1 MTSDELLEKAKKT
14 LEEGKKEEGVKQLIQ
29 AADQLA
35 NDVEYEKAAKVYE
48 QAAIVYRDLYDA
60 DECFKTFDKATL
72 MLVRLPQDDDVYTE
86 LVRLN
91 TTAARIADAATEYK
105 KAADFYFR
113 AKDFAMTDDVKQ
125 SLNIR
130 AADALENIA
139 DAKEEE
145 ENYADA
151 VGLLR
156 KVSRLYFSADDTE
169 LGERIN
175 IRAVKMAQHWAE
187 ISKQKGDFLSAGNA
201 LAEAAQIMQSRGE
214 SPEATRTMMEAGELY
229 EAASLFEKAGNIY
242 DAAQEAYKLQRL
254 TSARNQA
261 LFKAAE
267 AYMKMEGN
275 PEAVAPLLVKGGNMF
290 QEIGRVM
297 KTKWAFKRASEMFEE
312 LAKKAESD
320 NDVESEKKYLRYQA
334 MCLRNWGYEQRAEQI
349 YNEVREY
356 YLDQARKQSESGD
369 KELQAL
375 ALEEAAEVFAESGQ
389 QDESRKL
396 VEQSIE
402 LYIEL
407 ADAAAVSE
415 DPETSSK
422 LYSKAADSALKLEDT
437 ERNESFHWMA
447 SEKAE
452 KAAEFYKELGV
463 PELVTIWT
471 RTAGLEALMTNSNK
485 MAEKAIDLLTT
496 SAEGFKE
503 INALNESFE
512 DLFAVFEARFLYFP
526 MKRRP
531 IKATIKQMAEISMMH
546 QDDIMSALLSIVRAL
561 NEGNHIGAL
570 LMLQENEEDLLA
582 KADQIRKLID
592 HSKVVRATN

>member
-1 MTSDELLEKAKKT
+1 VTSEKFLKKARKT
-14 LEEGKKEEGVKQLIQ
+14 LEEGKKEEGVTQLIQ

-35 NDVEYEKAAKVYE
+35 SDAEYEKAAKIYE
-48 QAAIVYRDLYDA
+48 EAAIIYKDIYDA

-91 TTAARIADAATEYK
+91 TAAAKIAEAATEYK

-113 AKDFAMTDDVKQ
+113 AKDFAMSDDVKQ

-145 ENYADA
+145 ENYGDA
-151 VGLLR
+151 IGLLR
-156 KVSRLYFSADDTE
+156 KVSRLYFSADDDE

-175 IRAVKMAQHWAE
+175 SRAVRIAQHWAE
-187 ISKQKGDFLSAGNA
+187 LSKTKGDFLSAGNA

-261 LFKAAE
+261 LYKAAE
-267 AYMKMEGN
+267 AYMKMEGK

-290 QEIGRVM
+290 QELGRVM
-297 KTKWAFKRASEMFEE
+297 KTKWAFKRANEMFEE
-312 LAKKAESD
+312 LAKKAQSD
-320 NDVESEKKYLRYQA
+320 NDVESEKKYLRFQA
-334 MCLRNWGYEQRAEQI
+334 MCLRNWGHEERAEQI

-356 YLDQARKQSESGD
+356 YLDQASKQSEGGD

-396 VEQSIE
+396 IEQSIE

-422 LYSKAADSALKLEDT
+422 LYSKAADCATKLEDT

-452 KAAEFYKELGV
+452 KAAEYYKELGV
-463 PELVTIWT
+463 PELATIWT
-471 RTAGLEALMTNSNK
+471 RTAGLEALQTNSKK
-485 MAEKAIDLLTT
+485 MAEKAIELLTI

-503 INALNESFE
+503 ANELNEAFE
-512 DLFAVFEARFLYFP
+512 DLFAVFEARFLYYP
-526 MKRRP
+526 SKRRP

-546 QDDIMSALLSIVRAL
+546 QDDSTSALLSIVRAM

-582 KADQIRKLID
+582 KADRIRKLIAQ
-592 HSKVVRATN
+592 SKVVRPTK